1 MPLFNGS
8 DISKFLKMMNINR
21 QNIYSILKTK
31 TVYLSKSRS
40 KKHEFLKAL
49 QGKNSYGDSIKKMLR
64 KNDPVRLWHSDGFLA
79 FMWLYADFYL

>member
-21 QNIYSILKTK
+21 QNIYSILETK

-40 KKHEFLKAL
+40 KKYEFLKTL
-49 QGKNSYGDSIKKMLR
+49 QGKNSCGDGIKKMFR
-64 KNDPVRLWHSDGFLA
+64 KNGSVCLWYSDGFLA